1 MSEVAAPGLLIGRT
15 APRPMSPLG
24 DTRVMIVRCV
34 RMTLRDID
42 QLLMA
47 ILLPVMMMILFVY
60 LFGGAIRTGQPEH
73 YVTFVAPGVLVLC
86 VTWGASQTGVSVGN
100 DMNGGIIDR
109 FRSMD
114 VGGAALLTGHVVASL
129 LKNLGSTVLVLGVAL
144 AIGFRPNA
152 DAVAWLEALGILLA
166 FIVAISWLS
175 AVFGL
180 ITESSAA
187 AGNFAFFMMFLPYVS
202 SAFVPIKTLPTW
214 LQAVARNQPATPIVT
229 SLRGLLLHQPLGN
242 SWWLALV
249 WCGGILLG
257 SIIAAGVLFQRR
269 AR

>member
-1 MSEVAAPGLLIGRT
+1 MSETALPGLLVSRA
-15 APRPMSPLG
+15 APRPTSPLG

-34 RMTLRDID
+34 RMIMRDID

-73 YVTFVAPGVLVLC
+73 YVSYVAPGVLVLC

-100 DMNGGIIDR
+100 DMNSGIIDR

-129 LKNLGSTVLVLGVAL
+129 LKNLGSTALVLAIAL
-144 AIGFRPNA
+144 AIGFRPHA
-152 DAVAWLEALGILLA
+152 SAAEWAGALGILLA
-166 FIVAISWLS
+166 FILAVSWLS

-180 ITESSAA
+180 ITKSSAA
-187 AGNFAFFMMFLPYVS
+187 ASNFAFFMMFLPYVS
-202 SAFVPIKTLPTW
+202 SAFVPIATLPTW
-214 LQAVARNQPATPIVT
+214 LRAVARNQPATPIVG
-229 SLRGLLLHQPLGN
+229 SVRGLLLHQPVG
-242 SWWLALV
+242 SAWWLALA
-249 WCGGILLG
+249 WCGGILLVSITG
-257 SIIAAGVLFQRR
+257 SRLLFQRR
-269 AR
+269 AS